1 VRTDGAGRLS
11 YFSRVPTASLD
22 GLELHYEERGSGRPL
37 LLVPGIPAIASDWA
51 PLAERLAESRRVV
64 AYDNRG
70 SGRSTVTPGPYTT
83 AGLAADAI
91 ALLDFLEIERAD
103 VFGMSLGGMIAQE
116 VALGWPER
124 VDRLVLGCTHCG
136 VAHAARMPR
145 ETGRAFAME
154 TDDWAER
161 IRALAPFAFARG
173 ADGTM
178 LERFVEKKSGDVQDA
193 EGYRAQIA
201 AVLAH
206 DTHDRLS
213 EIHRP
218 TLILT
223 GDDDQVIPAASS
235 DVLHER
241 IPRSVLYVLRGAG
254 HLFFLEQPD
263 ETMRALETFAPG

>member
-1 VRTDGAGRLS
+1 
-11 YFSRVPTASLD
+11 VPIASLD

-51 PLAERLAESRRVV
+51 PLAERLSGARRVV

-83 AGLAADAI
+83 AGLAADAV

-103 VFGMSLGGMIAQE
+103 VFGMSLGGMITQE
-116 VALGWPER
+116 LALGWPER
-124 VDRLVLGCTHCG
+124 IDRLVLGCTHCG
-136 VAHAARMPR
+136 VAHAAPMPR
-145 ETGRAFAME
+145 EAGQAFAME
-154 TDDWAER
+154 TDDWESR
-161 IRALAPFAFARG
+161 MRSLAPFAFTSHV
-173 ADGTM
+173 DPV
-178 LERFVEKKSGDVQDA
+178 LLDRFVEKKARDVQDI

-201 AVLAH
+201 AVLGH
-206 DTHDRLS
+206 DTFDRLP

-218 TLILT
+218 TLIVT
-223 GDDDQVIPAASS
+223 GDDDRVIPAASS

-241 IPRSVLYVLRGAG
+241 IPRSVLYVIRGAG

-263 ETMRALETFAPG
+263 ETLRALETFAPA